1 MRIKKIIAGI
11 TALSLLGGTL
21 GINCIQIDDI
31 ISISANAEEEVKTLE
46 NGMTYQVFRNEEMDK
61 SIKILSGDKD
71 AETIEIPEEIDGIKV
86 EIIGSEAFSDNTNVK
101 SVVIPKNITKIED
114 SAFNGCTNLANV
126 TFNEGLKELGTSVFS
141 NTAIETI
148 TIPSSLEVVAD
159 NQFLDGIFENTKLTT
174 VNFAEGTKSVVG
186 YLFKG
191 CNSITNI
198 AFPETIESIGNYAFY
213 KCNGF
218 EEIDIPSNIAAIGE
232 RAFSCCENLKT
243 VKLNEGLKE
252 LGAGAFSDTAIETI
266 TIPSSLEKV
275 VSNEYSEGIFRNTK
289 LTTVNFA
296 EGTKSVA
303 GYLFKDCSLLENV
316 TFPKD
321 IENIE
326 EYAFKDCTSLNVKI
340 PDTVETIG
348 KSAFEGC
355 TKIKSIEIPDG
366 VKRIEKSTFYGCT
379 NLENVKIPDSVTE
392 IGFCAFADCENL
404 EELTLPKNVE
414 VLEGCILRNTSVKS
428 INIPASLKVAAA
440 NESFASVDYAFDG
453 SYIKTAVIDSGMEVI
468 PEGLFLGASKL
479 QTVEIPDTVTTISKN
494 AFSGCESLT
503 DIKIPD
509 SVTKIG
515 FCAFADCENL
525 EKLTL
530 PKNIEVLEGWILKNT
545 SVKSIN
551 IPASLKIAKS
561 GSIAS
566 MSYAF
571 DDSYIET
578 AVIDNGMEI
587 IPEGLF
593 LGASKLQTV
602 EIPDTVTAISDHAF
616 SGCQSL
622 TGIKIPSGLKSIG
635 NYAFNGCENL
645 KEIELNEGLE
655 SLGAFAF
662 RDTGITEIV
671 IPKTVES
678 IYGVTGMAGLAG
690 YSAFE
695 ESNVKEVTFAEGAT
709 IIPEKSFFGCKSIE
723 KINIPNTVK
732 TIGNNAFSGCENLKE
747 IELPEG
753 IESIGA
759 NAFSGTGITSLT
771 IPASLKSGY
780 ASAGMIA
787 VGAYSIA
794 EGSNIKEVTFA
805 EGTKKIPYRIFFNCS
820 TLEKVNLPD
829 SVELIGREAFAGCEN
844 LSDII
849 YNKDSDIKCY
859 QDSFKDSGL
868 AEKVPFKIL
877 EDSSETATYG
887 DVNVGDDVTIADAVL
902 LNKYLVDSATLSEQG
917 MANADAY
924 YDGRITSDD
933 TLAILKLIV
942 GTYDSLPVNP

>member
-86 EIIGSEAFSDNTNVK
+86 EIIGSEAFADNTNVK

-174 VNFAEGTKSVVG
+174 VNFAKGTKSVVG

-218 EEIDIPSNIAAIGE
+218 EEIDIPSNIATIGE

-275 VSNEYSEGIFRNTK
+275 VSNQYSEGVFENTK

-303 GYLFKDCSLLENV
+303 GYLFKDCSLLENIN
-316 TFPKD
+316 FPKGVET
-321 IENIE
+321 IGG
-326 EYAFKDCTSLNVKI
+326 YAFEDCTSLDIEI
-340 PDTVETIG
+340 PDTVESIG
-348 KSAFEGC
+348 ESAFQGC

-366 VKRIEKSTFYGCT
+366 VKRLEKSIFYGCT

-392 IGFCAFADCENL
+392 IGFYAFAECENL
-404 EELTLPKNVE
+404 EELTLPKNIE

-440 NESFASVDYAFDG
+440 NESIADVEYAFKD
-453 SYIKTAVIDSGMEVI
+453 SYIKTAVIDDGMEVI
-468 PEGLFLGASKL
+468 PEGLFCGASKL
-479 QTVEIPDTVTTISKN
+479 QTVEIPETITTISKS
-494 AFSGCESLT
+494 AFSGCE
-503 DIKIPD
+503 
-509 SVTKIG
+509 
-515 FCAFADCENL
+515 
-525 EKLTL
+525 
-530 PKNIEVLEGWILKNT
+530 
-545 SVKSIN
+545 
-551 IPASLKIAKS
+551 
-561 GSIAS
+561 
-566 MSYAF
+566 
-571 DDSYIET
+571 
-578 AVIDNGMEI
+578 
-587 IPEGLF
+587 
-593 LGASKLQTV
+593 
-602 EIPDTVTAISDHAF
+602 
-616 SGCQSL
+616 SL

-635 NYAFNGCENL
+635 NDAFSGCENI
-645 KEIELNEGLE
+645 KEIELNDGLK
-655 SLGAFAF
+655 SLGASAF
-662 RDTGITEIV
+662 TQTGITEIV

-678 IYGVTGMAGLAG
+678 IYGVTGMMGLVG
-690 YSAFE
+690 YSAFDD
-695 ESNVKEVTFAEGAT
+695 SNVREVTFAEGAT

-787 VGAYSIA
+787 MGAYSMA
-794 EGSNIKEVTFA
+794 EDSNIKEVTFA
-805 EGTKKIPYRIFFNCS
+805 EGTKKIPDRIFFNCS

-887 DVNVGDDVTIADAVL
+887 DVNVDDDVTIADAVL

-942 GTYDSLPVNP
+942 GTYDSLPINP

>member
-61 SIKILSGDKD
+61 SIRILSGDKD

-86 EIIGSEAFSDNTNVK
+86 EIIGSEAFADNTNVK
-101 SVVIPKNITKIED
+101 SVVIPKNIIKIED
-114 SAFNGCTNLANV
+114 SAFNGCTNLSDV

-232 RAFSCCENLKT
+232 RAFSCCGNLKT

-275 VSNEYSEGIFRNTK
+275 ISNQYSEGVFENTK
-289 LTTVNFA
+289 LTTVDFA
-296 EGTKSVA
+296 EGTKSVID
-303 GYLFKDCSLLENV
+303 YLFKDCSLLEKV
-316 TFPKD
+316 VFPKD
-321 IENIE
+321 VQVIG
-326 EYAFKDCTSLNVKI
+326 EYAFEDCISLDVKI
-340 PDTVETIG
+340 PDTVESIG
-348 KSAFEGC
+348 ESAFQGC
-355 TKIKSIEIPDG
+355 TKITSIEIPDG
-366 VKRIEKSTFYGCT
+366 VKRLEKSIFYGCT

-404 EELTLPKNVE
+404 EELILPKNIE
-414 VLEGCILRNTSVKS
+414 VLEGCILKNTSVKS
-428 INIPASLKVAAA
+428 INIPASLKVAKS
-440 NESFASVDYAFDG
+440 NESFVDEEYAFDG
-453 SYIKTAVIDSGMEVI
+453 SYIKNAVIDNGMEVI

-479 QTVEIPDTVTTISKN
+479 QTVEIPDTVTAINDSTFAN
-494 AFSGCESLT
+494 CESLT
-503 DIKIPD
+503 DIKIP
-509 SVTKIG
+509 SG
-515 FCAFADCENL
+515 
-525 EKLTL
+525 
-530 PKNIEVLEGWILKNT
+530 
-545 SVKSIN
+545 VKSIGN
-551 IPASLKIAKS
+551 N
-561 GSIAS
+561 
-566 MSYAF
+566 AF
-571 DDSYIET
+571 D
-578 AVIDNGMEI
+578 
-587 IPEGLF
+587 
-593 LGASKLQTV
+593 
-602 EIPDTVTAISDHAF
+602 
-616 SGCQSL
+616 GCRLL
-622 TGIKIPSGLKSIG
+622 TDVKIPSDVKSIG
-635 NYAFNGCENL
+635 NYAFSGCENL

-655 SLGAFAF
+655 SLGALAF

-678 IYGVTGMAGLAG
+678 IYGVTGMDGIVG

-695 ESNVKEVTFAEGAT
+695 KSNLKEVTFAEGAT
-709 IIPEKSFFGCKSIE
+709 IIPQKSFFGCSTIE

-732 TIGNNAFSGCENLKE
+732 TIENNAFSGCENLKE

-771 IPASLKSGY
+771 IPASLESGY

-787 VGAYSIA
+787 LGAYSIA
-794 EGSNIKEVTFA
+794 EDSNIKEVTFA
-805 EGTKKIPYRIFFNCS
+805 EGTKKIPDRIFFNCS

-829 SVELIGREAFAGCEN
+829 SVELIGKEAFAGCEN
-844 LSDII
+844 LSDIT

-859 QDSFKDSGL
+859 QDSFKSSGL

-887 DVNVGDDVTIADAVL
+887 DVNVDDDVTIADAVL

>member
-1 MRIKKIIAGI
+1 MKLKKIIAGVI
-11 TALSLLGGTL
+11 ALSIIGGTL
-21 GINCIQIDDI
+21 GINCFKVDDI

-46 NGMTYQVFRNEEMDK
+46 NGMTYSIFRNEERDK
-61 SIKILSGDKD
+61 AIKILSGDKN

-86 EIIGSEAFSDNTNVK
+86 EIIGSEAFADNTNVK
-101 SVVIPKNITKIED
+101 SVVIPKNIVKIENN
-114 SAFNGCTNLANV
+114 AFYGCTSLSDV
-126 TFNEGLKELGTSVFS
+126 TFNEGLKELGRSVFS

-148 TIPSSLEVVAD
+148 TIPSSLEVVED
-159 NQFLDGIFENTKLTT
+159 NQFSEGIFENTKLTT
-174 VNFAEGTKSVVG
+174 INFAEGTKSVVG
-186 YLFKG
+186 YLFIG

-198 AFPETIESIGNYAFY
+198 TFPKTIESIGDYAFY

-218 EEIDIPSNIAAIGE
+218 EKIDIPSNIATIGE
-232 RAFSCCENLKT
+232 RAFSCCQNLKT

-275 VSNEYSEGIFRNTK
+275 VSNEYSEGVFKNTK

-303 GYLFKDCSLLENV
+303 GYLFKDCNLLENV

-366 VKRIEKSTFYGCT
+366 VKRIEKSAFYGCT

-392 IGFCAFADCENL
+392 IGSYAFAECENL
-404 EELTLPKNVE
+404 EELTLPKNIE
-414 VLEGCILRNTSVKS
+414 VLEGCILKNTSVKS
-428 INIPASLKVAAA
+428 INIPASLKIAK
-440 NESFASVDYAFDG
+440 NESIASVDYAFDG
-453 SYIKTAVIDSGMEVI
+453 SYIKTAVIDNGMEVI

-479 QTVEIPDTVTTISKN
+479 QAVEIPNTVTTISKS

-525 EKLTL
+525 EELTL
-530 PKNIEVLEGWILKNT
+530 PKNIEVLEGCILRNT

-561 GSIAS
+561 GSIAD
-566 MSYAF
+566 MDYAF
-571 DDSYIET
+571 EDSYIET
-578 AVIDNGMEI
+578 AVIDNGMEV

-593 LGASKLQTV
+593 CGASKLQTV
-602 EIPDTVTAISDHAF
+602 EIPDTVTAISDSAF

-635 NYAFNGCENL
+635 NNAFSGCENI

-655 SLGAFAF
+655 SLGACAF
-662 RDTGITEIV
+662 SGTGITEIV

-709 IIPEKSFFGCKSIE
+709 IIPQQSFFGCKSIE

-787 VGAYSIA
+787 IGAYSIA
-794 EGSNIKEVTFA
+794 EDSNIKEVTFA
-805 EGTKKIPYRIFFNCS
+805 EGTKKIPDRIFFNCS

-829 SVELIGREAFAGCEN
+829 SVELIGKEAFAGCGN
-844 LSDII
+844 LSDIV
-849 YNKDSDIKCY
+849 YNKNSDIKCY
-859 QDSFKDSGL
+859 KNSFESSGL
-868 AEKVPFKIL
+868 AEKIPFKVL
-877 EDSSETATYG
+877 EDSSETIVYG
-887 DVNVGDDVTIADAVL
+887 DVNLDGSVTIADAVL
-902 LNKYLVDSATLSEQG
+902 LNKYLVDSAALSDQG
-917 MANADAY
+917 MTNADAY
-924 YDGRITSDD
+924 FDEKITSDD

>member
-1 MRIKKIIAGI
+1 
-11 TALSLLGGTL
+11 
-21 GINCIQIDDI
+21 
-31 ISISANAEEEVKTLE
+31 
-46 NGMTYQVFRNEEMDK
+46 
-61 SIKILSGDKD
+61 
-71 AETIEIPEEIDGIKV
+71 
-86 EIIGSEAFSDNTNVK
+86 EAFSDNTNVK

-232 RAFSCCENLKT
+232 SAFSCCENLKT

-479 QTVEIPDTVTTISKN
+479 QTVEIPDTVT
-494 AFSGCESLT
+494 
-503 DIKIPD
+503 
-509 SVTKIG
+509 
-515 FCAFADCENL
+515 
-525 EKLTL
+525 
-530 PKNIEVLEGWILKNT
+530 
-545 SVKSIN
+545 
-551 IPASLKIAKS
+551 
-561 GSIAS
+561 
-566 MSYAF
+566 
-571 DDSYIET
+571 
-578 AVIDNGMEI
+578 
-587 IPEGLF
+587 
-593 LGASKLQTV
+593 
-602 EIPDTVTAISDHAF
+602 AISDHAF

-709 IIPEKSFFGCKSIE
+709 IIPQQSFFGCSTIE

-887 DVNVGDDVTIADAVL
+887 DVNVDDDVTIADAVL

>member
-46 NGMTYQVFRNEEMDK
+46 NGMTYSVFRNEERDK
-61 SIKILSGDKD
+61 AIKILSGDKD

-86 EIIGSEAFSDNTNVK
+86 EIIGSEAFADNTNIK
-101 SVVIPKNITKIED
+101 SVVIPKNIIKIED

-213 KCNGF
+213 ECSGF
-218 EEIDIPSNIAAIGE
+218 EKIDIPSNIVTIGE

-275 VSNEYSEGIFRNTK
+275 VSNQYSEGVFENTK

-303 GYLFKDCSLLENV
+303 GYLFKDCSLLENIN
-316 TFPKD
+316 FPKGVET
-321 IENIE
+321 IGG
-326 EYAFKDCTSLNVKI
+326 YAFEDCTSLDIEI
-340 PDTVETIG
+340 PDTVESIG
-348 KSAFEGC
+348 ESAFQGC

-366 VKRIEKSTFYGCT
+366 VKRLEKSIFYGCT

-392 IGFCAFADCENL
+392 IGFYAFADCENL
-404 EELTLPKNVE
+404 EELTLPKNIE

-440 NESFASVDYAFDG
+440 NESIADVEYSFKD
-453 SYIKTAVIDSGMEVI
+453 SYIKTAVIDDGMEVI
-468 PEGLFLGASKL
+468 PEGLFCGASKL
-479 QTVEIPDTVTTISKN
+479 QTVEIPETITTISKS
-494 AFSGCESLT
+494 AFSGCE
-503 DIKIPD
+503 
-509 SVTKIG
+509 
-515 FCAFADCENL
+515 
-525 EKLTL
+525 
-530 PKNIEVLEGWILKNT
+530 
-545 SVKSIN
+545 
-551 IPASLKIAKS
+551 
-561 GSIAS
+561 
-566 MSYAF
+566 
-571 DDSYIET
+571 
-578 AVIDNGMEI
+578 
-587 IPEGLF
+587 
-593 LGASKLQTV
+593 
-602 EIPDTVTAISDHAF
+602 
-616 SGCQSL
+616 SL

-635 NYAFNGCENL
+635 NDAFSGCENI
-645 KEIELNEGLE
+645 KEIELNDGLK
-655 SLGAFAF
+655 SLGASAF
-662 RDTGITEIV
+662 TQTGITEIV

-678 IYGVTGMAGLAG
+678 IYGVTGMMGLVG
-690 YSAFE
+690 YSAFDD
-695 ESNVKEVTFAEGAT
+695 SNVREVTFAEGAT

-787 VGAYSIA
+787 MGAYSMV
-794 EGSNIKEVTFA
+794 EDSNIKEVTFA
-805 EGTKKIPYRIFFNCS
+805 EGTKKIPDKIFFNCS

-887 DVNVGDDVTIADAVL
+887 DVNVDDDVTIADAVL
-902 LNKYLVDSATLSEQG
+902 LNKYLVGSATLSEQG

-942 GTYDSLPVNP
+942 GTYDSLPINP